1 VLGLH
6 QVVEHRDVVR
16 LVFVIERVA
25 LHNVLVFV
33 PLIVLVDQLAA
44 IDVVA
49 DLVIVGLPVAG
60 FDVRNSTV

>member
-1 VLGLH
+1 MLGLH

-60 FDVRNSTV
+60 FDVRNSTF

>member
-1 VLGLH
+1 MLGLH

-16 LVFVIERVA
+16 LVFVIGRVA

>member
-1 VLGLH
+1 MLGLH

-25 LHNVLVFV
+25 LRNVLVFV

>member
-1 VLGLH
+1 MLGLH

>member
-1 VLGLH
+1 MLGLH
-6 QVVEHRDVVR
+6 QVVEHRDIVR

>member
-1 VLGLH
+1 MLGLH
-6 QVVEHRDVVR
+6 QVVEHRDIVR

-49 DLVIVGLPVAG
+49 DLVIVGLPVTG